1 MVIMMESKYDPKLVE
16 KKWQKFWADNQI
28 YKFNTESEKPVFSID
43 TPPPTVSGGMH
54 LGHALSYTH
63 ADFIARFWRMMGY
76 NVFYPFGFDDNG
88 LATERLVEKKI
99 NMNSSDMTREE
110 FIKLCLEKTK
120 EAEKELK
127 RQFTL
132 IGLSVD
138 WSINYRT
145 ISDYCRKI
153 SQLSF
158 LRLYKMGRVY
168 QKETPFMWCPK
179 CHTAIAQA
187 ELEDVEQATFFNDII
202 FETEDGKK
210 LVISTTRPEL
220 LPACVA
226 VFVHPEDERYKDYVG
241 KKVIVPLFGHKVS
254 ILKDERV
261 DPEKGTGIVM
271 CCTFGDQTDMEW
283 YQAHNLPLRIA
294 ITETGKMTKISGKY
308 AGLKIE
314 EARKKILEDL
324 KNKKLLVKQIPI
336 THSVNVHERCGT
348 PIEFLVTKQ
357 WFIKYLDLKKELI
370 KRAEE
375 INWYPKHMKARYDHW
390 INGLQWDWCIS
401 RQRYFGVPF
410 PLWYCKKCGSVI
422 LADEEQ
428 LPVDPLRDKPNRK
441 CKCGSDEFIP
451 EKDVLDTWATSSL
464 TPQITLKWG
473 SDFFN
478 KNFPMSLRPQAHDII
493 TLWAFNTIVKSILHE
508 NKIPWKNIM
517 ISGHALDTYGKKMS
531 KSKGN
536 VIKPEDVINKYS
548 VDCLRF
554 WASQSKL
561 GEDLPFMEKDLVTG
575 QKFSIKLWNAARFI
589 LSHIKGK
596 RTEKPEKIRPID
608 SWILTKLNKQIKKV
622 TKMFKNY
629 NYPGACHETVQF
641 FWHDVCDNYLEM
653 IKDRVYNKENYEEWE
668 IQSAYFTLYKLLLT
682 ILKMMAPFM
691 PHITEEIYHNYFSER
706 ENKKSIHIS
715 RWPSVD
721 ETLSNLEAEEAGNL
735 AVDIISS
742 VRKYKTENNISMN
755 APLNKI
761 IINCKKTE
769 EDVLKLV
776 VKDIKT
782 TAKANSIEFGP
793 ASKITTENFG
803 MTLNIE

>member
-1 MVIMMESKYDPKLVE
+1 
-16 KKWQKFWADNQI
+16 
-28 YKFNTESEKPVFSID
+28 
-43 TPPPTVSGGMH
+43 
-54 LGHALSYTH
+54 
-63 ADFIARFWRMMGY
+63 
-76 NVFYPFGFDDNG
+76 
-88 LATERLVEKKI
+88 
-99 NMNSSDMTREE
+99 
-110 FIKLCLEKTK
+110 
-120 EAEKELK
+120 
-127 RQFTL
+127 
-132 IGLSVD
+132 
-138 WSINYRT
+138 
-145 ISDYCRKI
+145 
-153 SQLSF
+153 
-158 LRLYKMGRVY
+158 MGRVY

-202 FETEDGKK
+202 FETEDGEK

-308 AGLKIE
+308 EGLKIE

-324 KNKKLLVKQIPI
+324 KNKKLLVKQTPI

-370 KRAEE
+370 KRAKE

-428 LPVDPLRDKPNRK
+428 PPVDPLRDRPNRK

-508 NKIPWKNIM
+508 NKYNDFWSCSRHLWQKNV
-517 ISGHALDTYGKKMS
+517 K
-531 KSKGN
+531 
-536 VIKPEDVINKYS
+536 IKRKCYQAGRCD
-548 VDCLRF
+548 
-554 WASQSKL
+554 
-561 GEDLPFMEKDLVTG
+561 
-575 QKFSIKLWNAARFI
+575 
-589 LSHIKGK
+589 
-596 RTEKPEKIRPID
+596 
-608 SWILTKLNKQIKKV
+608 KQI
-622 TKMFKNY
+622 F
-629 NYPGACHETVQF
+629 C
-641 FWHDVCDNYLEM
+641 
-653 IKDRVYNKENYEEWE
+653 
-668 IQSAYFTLYKLLLT
+668 
-682 ILKMMAPFM
+682 
-691 PHITEEIYHNYFSER
+691 
-706 ENKKSIHIS
+706 
-715 RWPSVD
+715 
-721 ETLSNLEAEEAGNL
+721 
-735 AVDIISS
+735 
-742 VRKYKTENNISMN
+742 
-755 APLNKI
+755 
-761 IINCKKTE
+761 
-769 EDVLKLV
+769 
-776 VKDIKT
+776 
-782 TAKANSIEFGP
+782 
-793 ASKITTENFG
+793 
-803 MTLNIE
+803 

>member
-283 YQAHNLPLRIA
+283 YQ
-294 ITETGKMTKISGKY
+294 
-308 AGLKIE
+308 
-314 EARKKILEDL
+314 
-324 KNKKLLVKQIPI
+324 
-336 THSVNVHERCGT
+336 
-348 PIEFLVTKQ
+348 
-357 WFIKYLDLKKELI
+357 
-370 KRAEE
+370 
-375 INWYPKHMKARYDHW
+375 
-390 INGLQWDWCIS
+390 
-401 RQRYFGVPF
+401 
-410 PLWYCKKCGSVI
+410 
-422 LADEEQ
+422 
-428 LPVDPLRDKPNRK
+428 
-441 CKCGSDEFIP
+441 
-451 EKDVLDTWATSSL
+451 
-464 TPQITLKWG
+464 
-473 SDFFN
+473 
-478 KNFPMSLRPQAHDII
+478 
-493 TLWAFNTIVKSILHE
+493 
-508 NKIPWKNIM
+508 
-517 ISGHALDTYGKKMS
+517 
-531 KSKGN
+531 
-536 VIKPEDVINKYS
+536 
-548 VDCLRF
+548 
-554 WASQSKL
+554 
-561 GEDLPFMEKDLVTG
+561 
-575 QKFSIKLWNAARFI
+575 
-589 LSHIKGK
+589 
-596 RTEKPEKIRPID
+596 
-608 SWILTKLNKQIKKV
+608 
-622 TKMFKNY
+622 
-629 NYPGACHETVQF
+629 
-641 FWHDVCDNYLEM
+641 
-653 IKDRVYNKENYEEWE
+653 
-668 IQSAYFTLYKLLLT
+668 
-682 ILKMMAPFM
+682 
-691 PHITEEIYHNYFSER
+691 
-706 ENKKSIHIS
+706 
-715 RWPSVD
+715 
-721 ETLSNLEAEEAGNL
+721 
-735 AVDIISS
+735 
-742 VRKYKTENNISMN
+742 
-755 APLNKI
+755 
-761 IINCKKTE
+761 
-769 EDVLKLV
+769 
-776 VKDIKT
+776 
-782 TAKANSIEFGP
+782 
-793 ASKITTENFG
+793 
-803 MTLNIE
+803 